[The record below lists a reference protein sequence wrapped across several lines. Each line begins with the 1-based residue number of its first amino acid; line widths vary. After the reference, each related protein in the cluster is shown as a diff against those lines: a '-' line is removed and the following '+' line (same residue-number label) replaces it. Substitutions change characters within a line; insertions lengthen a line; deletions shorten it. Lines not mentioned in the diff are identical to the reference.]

1 VTRVAKTADQ
11 WFAAY
16 SESHRNPVNKAIH
29 WVAVPCIFLSVVG
42 LLWSLPTPGFVA
54 DYPLANW
61 ALPTTLL
68 TLVFY
73 LRLSPAIAA
82 GMALFCLVCLLLAGS
97 YVEAGGEP
105 PLRQASL
112 ALFVI
117 MWVFQFIGHH
127 IEGRKPSFFQDL
139 QFLLIGPAWL
149 LHFIYRR
156 LGIRY

>member
-1 VTRVAKTADQ
+1 MTRVAKTADQ

-16 SESHRNPVNKAIH
+16 SESHRHPVNKAIH

-42 LLWSLPTPGFVA
+42 LLWSLPTPGCVA
-54 DYPLANW
+54 DHPLANW
-61 ALPTTLL
+61 ALPATLL
-68 TLVFY
+68 ALVFY
-73 LRLSPAIAA
+73 LRLSPAIAT
-82 GMALFCLVCLLLAGS
+82 GMALVCLVCLMLAGS

-105 PLRQASL
+105 PLWLASL
-112 ALFVI
+112 ALFTI